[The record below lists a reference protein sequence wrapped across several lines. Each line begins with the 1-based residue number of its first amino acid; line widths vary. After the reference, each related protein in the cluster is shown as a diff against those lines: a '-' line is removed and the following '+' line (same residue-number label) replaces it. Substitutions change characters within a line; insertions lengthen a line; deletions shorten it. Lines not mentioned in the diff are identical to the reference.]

1 MGADE
6 DENENEDKPVEVE
19 ADEEGEDA
27 ADEEVDAGEKN
38 EEVEKVV
45 VEDLS

>member
-1 MGADE
+1 MGAEDE
-6 DENENEDKPVEVE
+6 DENEDKVGEVEE
-19 ADEEGEDA
+19 ADEEVEDA
-27 ADEEVDAGEKN
+27 ADEEVPAGEEN